1 MNNYSND
8 TLENWAGANRL
19 NLALVFTDI
28 VDSTAIGQK
37 LGDNKWM
44 IELSEHF
51 RVGRLFACSYDC
63 FVVKVIGDA
72 FMVAFRNNTD
82 AVEFS
87 LDFSKNTGVE
97 FIGIRVGI
105 HTGQVQIMDN
115 DIYGLNVNKTARIQ
129 SSIDKEGICVSDPI
143 KEDFIKAYGS
153 SSSLRFIPSHVEIK
167 NFRNSRIWKAKSLEL
182 IKSYKK
188 TIKSRNEILGIV
200 EKKPINTQSNFNTQT
215 TTNNSNSIFPRLSFE
230 SSSKSESSKEN
241 TNLFAEV
248 LKELKFPSKK

>member
-8 TLENWAGANRL
+8 TLENWAGATRL

-51 RVGRLFACSYDC
+51 RVGRLFASSYDC

-129 SSIDKEGICVSDPI
+129 SSIDKEGIRVSDPI
-143 KEDFIKAYGS
+143 KEDFEKAYGTNS
-153 SSSLRFIPSHVEIK
+153 LLRFSLSPSNLK
-167 NFRNSRIWKAKSLEL
+167 NFRNTRLWTIKNREL
-182 IKSYKK
+182 ILSYISTTK
-188 TIKSRNEILGIV
+188 TRNEILGV
-200 EKKPINTQSNFNTQT
+200 MPEKKRIDTKENPVPSFQPTIKPRISLQTFN
-215 TTNNSNSIFPRLSFE
+215 E
-230 SSSKSESSKEN
+230 ESKSKESK
-241 TNLFAEV
+241 TTLY
-248 LKELKFPSKK
+248 